1 MVLVYILSKT
11 RLICFLKIYIIK
23 QRVSSG
29 IFVFLKEAKLPFDR
43 LTKIICFIQCLKQAK
58 FPSKSLTRISVF
70 LKRAVRGAHIK
81 I

>member
-1 MVLVYILSKT
+1 MFSK
-11 RLICFLKIYIIK
+11 
-23 QRVSSG
+23 
-29 IFVFLKEAKLPFDR
+29 EEKLPFDR
-43 LTKIICFIQCLKQAK
+43 LTKSEIICFIQCFKQNTFVKQAK

>member
-1 MVLVYILSKT
+1 M
-11 RLICFLKIYIIK
+11 
-23 QRVSSG
+23 
-29 IFVFLKEAKLPFDR
+29 FLKEAKLPFDR